1 MSTEK
6 NSSNIGA
13 LRVNTIIKLY
23 MLILLAEG
31 EKHGYELMRTLEKM
45 IGAPVGPSQI
55 YPYLKKLEEAGLV
68 ESKEVGSRDKKAYR
82 LTPAGVEF
90 VRDVLERSLTVIQTA
105 VKVLGREKVCL
116 P

>member
-1 MSTEK
+1 MKDEK
-6 NSSNIGA
+6 RLKEVGA

-23 MLILLAEG
+23 ALILLAEG

-45 IGAPVGPSQI
+45 TGMPIGPSQI

-68 ESKEVGSRDKKAYR
+68 ESREIGSRDKKSYR
-82 LTPAGVEF
+82 LTPEGIEF

-105 VKVLGREKVCL
+105 VKVLGRDKICL